1 MNKDKEKI
9 TILIVDDHTI
19 FRSGL
24 KLLLSS
30 QPNMEIVGEAGDGK
44 EALELIEKLKPKVVL
59 MDISMPN
66 MNGIEATKYIKRK
79 CPEVN
84 VIILTMHDDEIFL
97 FNIVNAGGSGY
108 LLKEVA
114 DTNLIYAIEEV
125 SKGEIFIMPNITKIL
140 VKDYLERIKNKEEL
154 KNLASLTK
162 REEEILSMIA
172 QGHTNQSI
180 ADEFFISIRTVETH
194 RAHIMEKLRI
204 KTRVELVNY
213 AHRKH
218 LIN

>member
-1 MNKDKEKI
+1 MDKEKI
-9 TILIVDDHTI
+9 TILLVDDHTI

-30 QPNMEIVGEAGDGK
+30 QPNMKIVGEAGDGE
-44 EALELIEKLKPKVVL
+44 EALGLIEKLKPKVVL

-79 CPEVN
+79 WPEVN
-84 VIILTMHDDEIFL
+84 VLILTMHDDEIFL

-108 LLKEVA
+108 LLKQVA

-140 VKDYLERIKNKEEL
+140 VKDYLERIKNKDEL

-162 REEEILSMIA
+162 REEEILAMIA
-172 QGHTNQSI
+172 HGHTNQSI
-180 ADEFFISIRTVETH
+180 ADKFFISIRTVETH

-213 AHRKH
+213 ARRKH